1 MRKILDKQLYNKL
14 RTASY
19 QEMLA
24 FITRLY
30 KQGFEDGANSTV
42 EEGVFYIKIDENVK
56 YICENCG
63 AELQIKDIE

>member
-1 MRKILDKQLYNKL
+1 
-14 RTASY
+14 
-19 QEMLA
+19 MLA

-42 EEGVFYIKIDENVK
+42 EEGVLYIKVDENVK